1 MCICVAVVLRL
12 SANHAE
18 FIVQREF
25 VEVESVG
32 YWVVADVVDERVIV
46 IDVDVGYKSKIHSD

>member
-18 FIVQREF
+18 FIVQRES

-32 YWVVADVVDERVIV
+32 YRVVADVEDERVIV